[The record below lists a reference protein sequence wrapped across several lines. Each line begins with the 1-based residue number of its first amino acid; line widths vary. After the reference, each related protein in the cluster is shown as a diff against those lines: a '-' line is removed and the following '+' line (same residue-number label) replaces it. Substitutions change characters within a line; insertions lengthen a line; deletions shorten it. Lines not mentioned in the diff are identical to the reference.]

1 LAITVDSF
9 LAALRINETGSAAGR
24 YDAKPSGASTA
35 SGAYQYLDSTWNH
48 YGGYAHA
55 WQAPKA
61 VQDARARSDVTSRL
75 TAYNGDW
82 AKVAAAHFAGGGW
95 VQKHPDQSTWNQN
108 PAPGSQNPTVSAYVN
123 KLLKNAG
130 SPKVVAAGNVPAAT
144 TSPTTGTTTTAAPSA
159 QSTDS
164 RPSDWIGTL
173 DALLNPTFHQSS
185 GFLDSINPF
194 AQATNIAPALEL
206 VAARTGIA
214 LVGLVLF
221 SAGLLLAIGPEVL
234 GGLAGGIPGAAAV
247 AGTVINEHK
256 AKAAANA
263 GEHPAEEKKAA

>member
-1 LAITVDSF
+1 VAITVDSF
-9 LAALRINETGSAAGR
+9 LAALRINETDSAAGR
-24 YDAKPSGASTA
+24 YDAKPGSGSTA

-61 VQDARARSDVTSRL
+61 VQDARARADVTSRL
-75 TAYNGDW
+75 AQYHGDW
-82 AKVAAAHFAGGGW
+82 GMVAAAHFAGPGW
-95 VQKHPDQSTWNQN
+95 VQKHPDKSTWAQN
-108 PAPGSQNPTVSAYVN
+108 PAPGTRNPFVSTYVN

-130 SPKVVAAGNVPAAT
+130 SSAVIAAGNAPAAT
-144 TSPTTGTTTTAAPSA
+144 TNPTTGATTTPVAASG
-159 QSTDS
+159 TDT

-194 AQATNIAPALEL
+194 TQAQNIAPALEL

-221 SAGLLLAIGPEVL
+221 GAGLLLAIGPEVL

-247 AGTVINEHK
+247 AGTVVNEHK

-263 GEHPAEEKKAA
+263 DEHQADEKKAA